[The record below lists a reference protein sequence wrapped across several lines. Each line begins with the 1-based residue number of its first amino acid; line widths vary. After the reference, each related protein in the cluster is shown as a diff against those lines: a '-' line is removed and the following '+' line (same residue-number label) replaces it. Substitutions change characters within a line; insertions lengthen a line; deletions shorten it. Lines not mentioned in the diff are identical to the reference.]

1 MFQVAFVCDRG
12 YLKQQSLVET
22 KTDVVSCYAAE
33 AQLLRLF
40 AALFEA
46 YHRSSEMKWFTQP
59 ERLFSLD
66 GLFFSAVIL
75 LCTAWV
81 VMGVQWPLFHAET
94 IITQSDIRILDV
106 RSYKGR
112 QTIHFDYQG
121 RHYASPCYSRQYSEL
136 SVICYADRDAMR
148 NRALVK
154 DAVLV
159 SPELGSNYVLLAQ
172 GRFVL
177 NGSDTPFVISPE
189 RREEFIYIEH
199 NVLFLMMVVC
209 WLNLLYLICCLAY
222 LYWERKLN
230 TDYRQNSREQH
241 QAT

>member
-1 MFQVAFVCDRG
+1 
-12 YLKQQSLVET
+12 
-22 KTDVVSCYAAE
+22 
-33 AQLLRLF
+33 
-40 AALFEA
+40 
-46 YHRSSEMKWFTQP
+46 
-59 ERLFSLD
+59 
-66 GLFFSAVIL
+66 
-75 LCTAWV
+75 
-81 VMGVQWPLFHAET
+81 
-94 IITQSDIRILDV
+94 
-106 RSYKGR
+106 
-112 QTIHFDYQG
+112 
-121 RHYASPCYSRQYSEL
+121 
-136 SVICYADRDAMR
+136 MR

-154 DAVLV
+154 DAALV